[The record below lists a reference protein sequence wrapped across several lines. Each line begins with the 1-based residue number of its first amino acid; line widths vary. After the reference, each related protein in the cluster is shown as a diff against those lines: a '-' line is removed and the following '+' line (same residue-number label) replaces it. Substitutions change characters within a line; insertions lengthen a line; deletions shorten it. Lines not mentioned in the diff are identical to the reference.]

1 MLNGPSFPEI
11 KPADPRHKRS
21 LGFIE
26 TDMNVPMI
34 EQDTRSVP
42 SRRFAK
48 YGWPRRHRWFTLLVG
63 VPTILA
69 LIYYGFMASDIY
81 VSQSRFVIK
90 SPGQKS
96 SQTTTLAS
104 LIQTTGFSSGKEE
117 TQEVLDY
124 LRSRD
129 ALKHLDAHLDARTRF
144 GGTAVDILSRFPQPF
159 YDNSFENFYR
169 FSRSMVMAD
178 IDAESGMA
186 VLEVHAFRPDDAY
199 AINAR
204 LLDLGERLVNR
215 LNQRAQ
221 GRAIS
226 EAENRVGSA
235 ETRVRNA
242 RLALGVY
249 RDRQELLDPTKQ
261 ATAVLEISNKLVSEQ
276 AALRAQLG
284 LLSRVTPRHPSIPAI
299 RSRISAIGQQIA
311 SQNNRAVGGSKNALA
326 SKLGKF
332 QQLELEQ
339 EFGTQTLTAATA
351 NLEQA
356 RTEAQKQQYYLERV
370 VEPNLPDTPTLPKRF
385 RNILVVFIA
394 SLCLYFIG
402 WMLVVGILEH
412 APEE

>member
-1 MLNGPSFPEI
+1 
-11 KPADPRHKRS
+11 
-21 LGFIE
+21 
-26 TDMNVPMI
+26 MNVSMI
-34 EQDTRSVP
+34 EPDTLRAP
-42 SRRFAK
+42 SRRAAK
-48 YGWPRRHRWFTLLVG
+48 YGWLRRHRWFALLVG

-69 LIYYGFMASDIY
+69 LIYYGFVASDIY

-90 SPGQKS
+90 SPGQKGM
-96 SQTTTLAS
+96 QTTTLAS
-104 LIQTTGFSSGKEE
+104 LIQTTGFTSGKEE
-117 TQEVLDY
+117 TQEVLEY

-129 ALKHLDAHLDARTRF
+129 ALKQLDAHFDARARY
-144 GGTAVDILSRFPQPF
+144 GGPGVDILSRFPQPF
-159 YDNSFENFYR
+159 YDHSFENFYR
-169 FSRSMVMAD
+169 FSRSMIIAD
-178 IDAESGMA
+178 VDAESGMA
-186 VLEVHAFRPDDAY
+186 VLEVHAFRPKDAY
-199 AINAR
+199 VINAR
-204 LLDLGERLVNR
+204 LLDLGESLVNR

-242 RLALGVY
+242 RVALGAY

-261 ATAVLEISNKLVSEQ
+261 ATAVLEISNKMVTEQ
-276 AALRAQLG
+276 AALRAQLS
-284 LLSRVTPRHPSIPAI
+284 LLSRVTPRHPAIPAL
-299 RSRISAIGQQIA
+299 RSRIAAIGQQIA
-311 SQNNRAVGGSKNALA
+311 SQNNRAVGGSDGLA

-339 EFGTQTLTAATA
+339 EFGTQTLTAANA

-370 VEPNLPDTPTLPKRF
+370 VEPSLPDMPTLPKRL
-385 RNILVVFIA
+385 RNILVTFIA